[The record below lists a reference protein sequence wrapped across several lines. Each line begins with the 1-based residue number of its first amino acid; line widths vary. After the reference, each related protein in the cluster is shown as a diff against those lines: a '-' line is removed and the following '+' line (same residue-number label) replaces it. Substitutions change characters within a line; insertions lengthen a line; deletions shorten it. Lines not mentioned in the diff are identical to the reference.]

1 MSTSEAAAQD
11 PHFFSRPG
19 SAAPFSPAVRAG
31 DFVFASGQIGAT
43 RDGKIPASMAE
54 QARLAMDNVKAALEL
69 AGVSLD
75 DVVKCTVM
83 MDDMKLWS
91 EFNKVYVTYFK
102 PGRLPARSAFGSNGL
117 ALGAGVEV
125 ECLAYKP
132 LAPRRAWPPA
142 DGGRPASRKPQTG
155 GL

>member
-1 MSTSEAAAQD
+1 MIRVAAVSLALLAMTISASEAVAD
-11 PHFFSRPG
+11 PQFFARPG

-31 DFVFASGQIGAT
+31 DYIFASGQIGAT
-43 RDGKIPASMAE
+43 PDGKVPATMEE
-54 QARLAMDNVKAALEL
+54 QARLAMENVKAAL
-69 AGVSLD
+69 AFADADLD

-83 MDDMKLWS
+83 IDDIKLWS

-132 LAPRRAWPPA
+132 LAAT
-142 DGGRPASRKPQTG
+142 K
-155 GL
+155 